1 MTKVSQGAR
10 ATLGGFLVRRTGG
23 CPFGSIADA
32 SHGQRPLSLRRS
44 DQNTVRNP
52 FAALATSQLLQPLDL
67 LILKV
72 ANAISGNKRPVRL
85 VRIE

>member
-1 MTKVSQGAR
+1 MTAR
-10 ATLGGFLVRRTGG
+10 DPWGRPLSSRLY
-23 CPFGSIADA
+23 A

-44 DQNTVRNP
+44 DQTSVRSP
-52 FAALATSQLLQPLDL
+52 SAVASTAVATRQRRQPLDL

-72 ANAISGNKRPVRL
+72 PNAVSGNKRPVRL